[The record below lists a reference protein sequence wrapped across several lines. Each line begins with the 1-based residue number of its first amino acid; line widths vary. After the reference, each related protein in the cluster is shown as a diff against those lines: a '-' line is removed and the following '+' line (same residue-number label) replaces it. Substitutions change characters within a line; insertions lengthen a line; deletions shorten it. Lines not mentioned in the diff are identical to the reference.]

1 MAEMANQIFYSIQSN
16 VAIQLSSV
24 LLTTLAIPA
33 SVPTLKKPMIT
44 MDELFTSMAGGI
56 CIGFQS
62 SICGR

>member
-1 MAEMANQIFYSIQSN
+1 MANQIFYSIQSN

-24 LLTTLAIPA
+24 LLTTVAIPA

-44 MDELFTSMAGGI
+44 MDELFTSMAGGTS
-56 CIGFQS
+56 IGFQS